1 MWLFQNHQVWTWPL
15 PAERASWCLTSAA
28 FNDCLSA
35 ESSSS
40 DHLCT
45 NLPVWL
51 ETRVVTLP
59 FASAGKAVITSSN
72 FKKSYF
78 YSDHQLQCSCY
89 GPACKFMYL
98 QTLWLFPQLS
108 CAPLLW
114 AFPFNQQNMTLFPV
128 WRLWCVCLS
137 FFLYWQQNEQQTSKD
152 MACVLAGSTWKGVA
166 IPWTIKAQES
176 AAVNRAAEKLW
187 WMCIC
192 FAHHQGCSWVF
203 FKNSFF

>member
-1 MWLFQNHQVWTWPL
+1 MCPFRNHQVWTRPL

-35 ESSSS
+35 ESSPS

-59 FASAGKAVITSSN
+59 FVARECWQSCYYKLKLQKVV
-72 FKKSYF
+72 FLQRL
-78 YSDHQLQCSCY
+78 HQLQCSCY

-114 AFPFNQQNMTLFPV
+114 AFPFNQQNMTPFPV
-128 WRLWCVCLS
+128 WRLWCVSIFFFFIGNRMNNEHLKIWHVCL
-137 FFLYWQQNEQQTSKD
+137 LAAPERVLPYLEQ
-152 MACVLAGSTWKGVA
+152 
-166 IPWTIKAQES
+166 
-176 AAVNRAAEKLW
+176 
-187 WMCIC
+187 
-192 FAHHQGCSWVF
+192 
-203 FKNSFF
+203 